1 MKWITR
7 ERPKIDRLAC
17 PWLIKR
23 FIDKNAE
30 FLYVPKDQVIEL
42 SKSMQAIPYDVPN
55 VELTHDEP
63 LCSFDAFL
71 KKYQLNDEGL
81 NKLAEIIRAAD
92 TDTLEKSPQAYGLL
106 AITLGLS
113 QNISNDHELLKI
125 DITIYDG
132 LYRWC
137 KDLTNEKHG
146 WYPEK
151 M

>member
-23 FIDKNAE
+23 FIDKDAE
-30 FLYVPKDQVIEL
+30 FLYVPKDKVLTVAEEL
-42 SKSMQAIPYDVPN
+42 KAIPYDVPN
-55 VELTHDEP
+55 VELTHDGP
-63 LCSFDAFL
+63 LCSFDAFI
-71 KKYQLNDEGL
+71 KKYQLKNAGL
-81 NKLAEIIRAAD
+81 DHLAQIVRAAD
-92 TDTLEKSPQAYGLL
+92 TDTLEQSPQASGLL

-113 QNISNDHELLKI
+113 QNISNDHELLKVAM
-125 DITIYDG
+125 TIYDG

-137 KDLTNEKHG
+137 LDLTDEKHG

>member
-23 FIDKNAE
+23 FIDKEAE
-30 FLYVPKDQVIEL
+30 FLYVPKDQVIAI
-42 SKSMQAIPYDVPN
+42 SKSVDAIPYDVPG
-55 VELTHDEP
+55 VELTHDGP
-63 LCSFDAFL
+63 LCSFDAFI
-71 KKYQLNDEGL
+71 KKYQLKDAGL
-81 NKLAEIIRAAD
+81 DKLSEIIRAAD
-92 TDTLEKSPQAYGLL
+92 TDTLENSPQASGLL

-113 QNISNDHELLKI
+113 QNITDDQELLKVAMV
-125 DITIYDG
+125 IYDG

-137 KDLTNEKHG
+137 KDLTDEKHG